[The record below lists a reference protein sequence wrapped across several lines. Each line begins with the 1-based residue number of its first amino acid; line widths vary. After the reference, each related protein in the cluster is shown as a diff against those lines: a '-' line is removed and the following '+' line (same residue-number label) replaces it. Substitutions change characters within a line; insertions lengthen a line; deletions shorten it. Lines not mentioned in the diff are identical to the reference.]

1 MARSDV
7 DPAQVERLLASAPPV
22 EVRAQLLADVFA
34 VPDDPPAEGDAA

>member
-7 DPAQVERLLASAPPV
+7 DPVQVERLVASAPPV

-34 VPDDPPAEGDAA
+34 VPDEPAAEDDVA